1 VPERMSPIGAI
12 MWGVGRDTSL
22 RMIVSNLILLDRVPA
37 RSDLADRLAAAA
49 ATHARLRQRPD
60 ALPGIRTRPAWIEE
74 EAFDAARHIRTM
86 AVPLPGVHR
95 QVLDL
100 VTLLE
105 PSPFDPGM
113 SPWDV
118 TIIEGLEGGRA
129 ALYLRAHHCLTDG
142 LHGVSILRMLV
153 DRAARPAPPPE
164 PVHLEAGPDEPAAA
178 FAEQD
183 HADSAP
189 MVDLTSRRKP
199 GTVSVTIDIAG
210 AIHPFANGVSVAAS
224 SMSSAANSVSAA
236 ANGVS
241 SALREDPF
249 DIAVRGVQRG
259 LEVASSVSRQV
270 IVTGGRLSPLTP
282 SHSMNTHFETF
293 SVPNARTIA
302 RGLGGSRNDLLVA
315 GAAIGLGLYHER
327 LGISCPELRLASPA
341 RWRSGTGGGGSVVP
355 TRVEIPAANGHPGPL
370 FGVIAER
377 LARSRRE
384 PALHATEMLASA
396 ISYLPT
402 RVLMPALR
410 AQANSVD
417 FVATSLPGVRNGQH
431 ICGALIEE
439 SYPLGPRL
447 GSLMNITAF
456 GVDDRLS
463 IGMGLDPVAIS
474 EPEKLVDCMLEAF
487 QSFAGPHGS

>member
-1 VPERMSPIGAI
+1 MSPVGAI

-37 RSDLADRLAAAA
+37 RADLADRLAAAA
-49 ATHARLRQRPD
+49 ATHPRLRERPD
-60 ALPGIRTRPAWIEE
+60 ALPGIRTRPAWVAEE
-74 EAFDAARHIRTM
+74 SFDAAKHIRTM
-86 AVPLPGVHR
+86 AVPVPGDHH

-105 PSPFDPGM
+105 PSPFDPSM

-153 DRAARPAPPPE
+153 DRAAKPAPP
-164 PVHLEAGPDEPAAA
+164 AEPAVVLVVELQHQPDPSLVEVGAII
-178 FAEQD
+178 
-183 HADSAP
+183 
-189 MVDLTSRRKP
+189 DLTPRRKP

-210 AIHPFANGVSVAAS
+210 AIHPIANGVTAAANSVS
-224 SMSSAANSVSAA
+224 NAANSVSAA
-236 ANGVS
+236 ANGVT
-241 SALREDPF
+241 SALRLDPF
-249 DIAVRGVQRG
+249 DTAVRGVQRG
-259 LEVASSVSRQV
+259 LDVANSVSRQV
-270 IVTGGRLSPLTP
+270 VVTGGRLSPLTP

-293 SVPNARTIA
+293 TVPNARATA

-315 GAAIGLGLYHER
+315 GAAMGLGLYHQR
-327 LGISCPELRLASPA
+327 LGITCPELRLASPA
-341 RWRSGTGGGGSVVP
+341 RWRSGSGGGSVVP
-355 TRVEIPAANGHPGPL
+355 TRVEIPVSNGHPGPL

-384 PALHATEMLASA
+384 PALHATEILASA

-410 AQANSVD
+410 AQAKSVD
-417 FVATSLPGVRNGQH
+417 FVATSLPGVRTGQH
-431 ICGALIEE
+431 ICGAVIEE
-439 SYPLGPRL
+439 SFPLGPRL

-456 GVDDRLS
+456 CVDDRLS

-474 EPEKLVDCMLEAF
+474 EPAVLVECMLEAF
-487 QSFAGPHGS
+487 KSFAESHGS

>member
-1 VPERMSPIGAI
+1 VPERMSPVGAI

-37 RSDLADRLAAAA
+37 RSELADRLAAAA
-49 ATHARLRQRPD
+49 ACAPRLRQHPD
-60 ALPGIRTRPAWIEE
+60 ALPGIRTRPTWIDEDG
-74 EAFDAARHIRTM
+74 FDAARHIRTM
-86 AVPLPGVHR
+86 AVPSPGEQR

-105 PSPFDPGM
+105 PSPFDPSM

-118 TIIEGLEGGRA
+118 TIIEGLERGRA

-142 LHGVSILRMLV
+142 LHGVSILRLLV
-153 DRAARPAPPPE
+153 DRAAEPTPTAE
-164 PVHLEAGPDEPAAA
+164 PVPAQAGAPVE
-178 FAEQD
+178 
-183 HADSAP
+183 HADVEPVEALDP
-189 MVDLTSRRKP
+189 VIDLTPRRKP

-210 AIHPFANGVSVAAS
+210 AIHPITNGVSAAAS
-224 SMSSAANSVSAA
+224 SVSAAANSVSAK
-236 ANGVS
+236 ANGMTA
-241 SALREDPF
+241 ALRLDPF
-249 DIAVRGVQRG
+249 DTAVRGVQRS
-259 LEVASSVSRQV
+259 LDVANSVSRQV
-270 IVTGGRLSPLTP
+270 VVTGGRLSPLEP

-293 SVPNARTIA
+293 TVPNARAIA

-315 GAAIGLGLYHER
+315 GAAIGLGLYHDR
-327 LGISCPELRLASPA
+327 LGLTCPELRLASPA
-341 RWRSGTGGGGSVVP
+341 RWRNGTGGGGSVVP
-355 TRVEIPAANGHPGPL
+355 TRVELPVANGHPGPL

-384 PALHATEMLASA
+384 PALHATEILASA

-410 AQANSVD
+410 AQAKSVD
-417 FVATSLPGVRNGQH
+417 FVATSLPGVRSNQQ
-431 ICGALIEE
+431 ICGAVIEA

-456 GVDDRLS
+456 AVDDQLNV
-463 IGMGLDPVAIS
+463 GMGLDPVAIA
-474 EPEKLVDCMLEAF
+474 EPGLLVACMLDAF
-487 QSFAGPHGS
+487 QSLAGAHGS

>member
-1 VPERMSPIGAI
+1 

-22 RMIVSNLILLDRVPA
+22 RMIVSNLILLDRVPL
-37 RSDLADRLAAAA
+37 RSELADRLAAAS
-49 ATHARLRQRPD
+49 ATAHRLRQRPD
-60 ALPGIRTRPAWIEE
+60 ALPGLRTRPAWVDEE
-74 EAFDAARHIRTM
+74 SFDASRHIRTM
-86 AVPLPGVHR
+86 AVPAPGDHR

-105 PSPFDPGM
+105 PSPFDPSM

-153 DRAARPAPPPE
+153 DRAAKPAPAAQPATEPE
-164 PVHLEAGPDEPAAA
+164 PEPMESASSAAHDELVESIHPAI
-178 FAEQD
+178 
-183 HADSAP
+183 
-189 MVDLTSRRKP
+189 DLTPRRKP

-210 AIHPFANGVSVAAS
+210 AIHPFANGVSAAAS
-224 SMSSAANSVSAA
+224 SVSSAANSVTAA

-241 SALREDPF
+241 AALRMDPF
-249 DIAVRGVQRG
+249 DTAVRGVQRG
-259 LEVASSVSRQV
+259 LDVANSVSRQV
-270 IVTGGRLSPLTP
+270 VVTGGRLSPLAP

-293 SVPNARTIA
+293 TVPNARTIA

-315 GAAIGLGLYHER
+315 GAAIGLGRYHEK
-327 LGISCPELRLASPA
+327 LGLTCPELRLASPA

-355 TRVEIPAANGHPGPL
+355 TRVEVPVANAHPGPL

-384 PALHATEMLASA
+384 PALHATEVLATA

-410 AQANSVD
+410 AQAKSVD
-417 FVATSLPGVRNGQH
+417 FVATSLPGVRSGQH
-431 ICGALIEE
+431 ICGAAIEA

-456 GVDDRLS
+456 GVDDQLN
-463 IGMGLDPVAIS
+463 IGLGLDPVAIA
-474 EPEKLVDCMLEAF
+474 EPEVLVDCMVDAF